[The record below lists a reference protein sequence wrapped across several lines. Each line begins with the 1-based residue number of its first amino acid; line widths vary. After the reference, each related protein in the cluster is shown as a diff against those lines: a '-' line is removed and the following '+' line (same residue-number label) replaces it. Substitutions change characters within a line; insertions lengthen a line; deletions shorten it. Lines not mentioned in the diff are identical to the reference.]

1 MNGNPPTFE
10 DIMKRLGEAAE
21 EQRPKQVGEQENT
34 RGKDKKSPPKCSGQ
48 NAC

>member
-21 EQRPKQVGEQENT
+21 EQRPKQVAEQENI
-34 RGKDKKSPPKCSGQ
+34 RGKDKKSPPKCSSQ